1 MGRKNLDRI
10 RIYQEVLKAGRHIDL
25 NLEGRSMF
33 PFIMPGDKAKV
44 RWVPLARTRIGE
56 VVVFRGGQ
64 GKLVSHRIIFKKG
77 DKVITKGD
85 FSPCWDR
92 KWKSEDYLGKLEE
105 LKGKRNL
112 LFQLSQA
119 FYPLPILWSISVS
132 LLSFWLHPFF
142 RLYLTMRERRK

>member
-56 VVVFRGGQ
+56 IVVFRGPQ
-64 GKLVSHRIIFKKG
+64 GRLISHNF
-77 DKVITKGD
+77 
-85 FSPCWDR
+85 
-92 KWKSEDYLGKLEE
+92 
-105 LKGKRNL
+105 
-112 LFQLSQA
+112 
-119 FYPLPILWSISVS
+119 
-132 LLSFWLHPFF
+132 
-142 RLYLTMRERRK
+142 